1 MAYVDFKVT
10 IWERVHFD
18 DADIEK
24 VAEKIKN
31 GIVSSSE
38 DMFTEFEDRVA
49 HDSEVLLETS
59 EQMSVEENDNQ
70 STVELFNSD
79 GETILTNEK

>member
-1 MAYVDFKVT
+1 MGYVDFKVT
-10 IWERVHFD
+10 IWERVYFD

-49 HDSEVLLETS
+49 YDSEFLLETC
-59 EQMSVEENDNQ
+59 EQMSIEENGNQ
-70 STVELFNSD
+70 STIELLNSE
-79 GETILTNEK
+79 GETICTNEK

>member
-24 VAEKIKN
+24 VSEKIKV
-31 GIVSSSE
+31 GYK
-38 DMFTEFEDRVA
+38 
-49 HDSEVLLETS
+49 
-59 EQMSVEENDNQ
+59 
-70 STVELFNSD
+70 
-79 GETILTNEK
+79 ILI

>member
-10 IWERVHFD
+10 IWERVYFD

-49 HDSEVLLETS
+49 YDSEFLLETC
-59 EQMSVEENDNQ
+59 EQMSIEENGNQ
-70 STVELFNSD
+70 STIELLNSE
-79 GETILTNEK
+79 GETICTNEK

>member
-1 MAYVDFKVT
+1 MGYVDFKVT

-49 HDSEVLLETS
+49 HDSEFLLETA
-59 EQMSVEENDNQ
+59 EQMSIEENDNQ
-70 STVELFNSD
+70 STIELLNSE
-79 GETILTNEK
+79 GETICTNEK

>member
-49 HDSEVLLETS
+49 HDSEFLLETA
-59 EQMSVEENDNQ
+59 EQMSIEDNGNQ
-70 STVELFNSD
+70 STVELYNGD
-79 GETILTNEK
+79 GDTVCTNEK

>member
-49 HDSEVLLETS
+49 HDSEFLLETA
-59 EQMSVEENDNQ
+59 EQMPIEENDNQ

>member
-1 MAYVDFKVT
+1 MAYVDFKITV
-10 IWERVHFD
+10 WERVYFD

-31 GIVSSSE
+31 GIVTSSE

-70 STVELFNSD
+70 STVELFNSE

>member
-24 VAEKIKN
+24 VSEKIKN

-49 HDSEVLLETS
+49 HDSEFLLETA
-59 EQMSVEENDNQ
+59 EQMPIEENDNQ
-70 STVELFNSD
+70 STIELFNSE
-79 GETILTNEK
+79 GETICTNEK